1 MFVDSHCHLTYE
13 PLFNNIDDVI
23 THCSIN
29 NIVKLLTISTD
40 LQTSKNSILIADK
53 YDKVFCTVGMHPNS
67 SEIEFSKFNDLKV
80 ISKQSNKIIGI
91 GETGLDYYK
100 YKSNKKIQID
110 AFLKHIDL
118 ADQLKIPVIVHNRD
132 ADDDLLNIISDN
144 VNKKSINFLIHC
156 FTGSLEMAKKLLDLN
171 CFISFSGII
180 TFKKSDNLR
189 NVAKFVPLDR
199 MMIETDSPFLSPEP
213 FRGKSNDPTMVKYVA
228 NAIAQIKN
236 ISINDIAQKTTNNF
250 NNFFLMNHEY

>member
-13 PLFNNIDDVI
+13 PLFSNIDDVI
-23 THCSIN
+23 SHCAVN
-29 NIVKLLTISTD
+29 DVNKLLTISTD
-40 LQTSKNSILIADK
+40 LQTSKDSILIAEK
-53 YDKVFCTVGMHPNS
+53 YKNIFCTIGIHPNS

-80 ISKQSNKIIGI
+80 ISRQSNKIVGI

-118 ADQLKIPVIVHNRD
+118 ADQLKVPVIVHNRD
-132 ADDDLLNIISDN
+132 ADDDLVNIISDN
-144 VNKKSINFLIHC
+144 VRKKSINFLIHC

-189 NVAKFVPLDR
+189 NVAKFVPLDS

-213 FRGKSNDPTMVKYVA
+213 FRGKSNNPSMVKYVA
-228 NAIAQIKN
+228 KTIAELKKL
-236 ISINDIAQKTTNNF
+236 SINEIANKTTYNF
-250 NNFFLMNHEY
+250 NKFFLKNNEY

>member
-1 MFVDSHCHLTYE
+1 MFIDSHCHLTYE
-13 PLFNNIDDVI
+13 PLFGNIDDVI
-23 THCSIN
+23 SNCAIN
-29 NIVKLLTISTD
+29 DISKLLTISTD

-53 YDKVFCTVGMHPNS
+53 YNKVFCTIGLHPNS
-67 SEIEFSKFNDLKV
+67 SENEFSKFNDLKV
-80 ISKQSNKIIGI
+80 ISKQSKKIIGI

-100 YKSNKKIQID
+100 FKSNKKIQID
-110 AFLKHIDL
+110 SFLKHIEL

-132 ADDDLLNIISDN
+132 ADDDLINIISEN
-144 VNKKSINFLIHC
+144 VRKKNIKFLIHC

-180 TFKKSDNLR
+180 TFKKSENLR
-189 NVAKFVPLDR
+189 NVAKFLPLDR
-199 MMIETDSPFLSPEP
+199 IMIETDSPFLSPEP

-228 NAIAQIKN
+228 NTIAQIKN

-250 NNFFLMNHEY
+250 NNFFLMNH

>member
-80 ISKQSNKIIGI
+80 ISKQSNKIVGI

-213 FRGKSNDPTMVKYVA
+213 FRGKSNNPSMVKYVA
-228 NAIAQIKN
+228 KTIADLKRL
-236 ISINDIAQKTTNNF
+236 SINEIANKTTYNF
-250 NNFFLMNHEY
+250 NKFFLKNNEY